1 MRGVVV
7 QVLAGALAG
16 RVQGADRSLDL
27 GAAVPVPVDLPSRR
41 MGMEAPDAVM
51 VLDLGVIEEIAAAP
65 AEAVGGVGVG
75 PEDHPFAGGLAA
87 VGADLEGGRRGRG
100 AEPEHGEDDQRC
112 EAPAHSSK
120 VERAKAGI
128 FGIFL
133 ARANASGRPMLH
145 NPASMI
151 RRGGITVAAL
161 AALAAFA
168 LPAVSATAAT
178 GPPTL
183 ELNGPKSP
191 GLLDKV
197 TAIGNVPGA
206 TAGANVTVEVQ
217 ASGNTVEKKQLTV
230 GGDGKFSFPFVIDA
244 CCDYVVT
251 ATSGGQSSQ
260 PQRFTVRVPK
270 HLRKGAISHLYNQ
283 SLVDEGYYTGGH
295 VSGKYNHG
303 SQLATLAFRKVNNM
317 ARNYQYKPVI
327 FEKLLQG
334 RGGFHPRYHSG
345 HHVEVDISRQVMAL
359 VNGDDVVATFHV
371 STGKPSTPT
380 VRGTYHFYRK
390 DPGYNSE
397 GMYYSVYFIRG
408 YATHG
413 YNPVPMHEA
422 ASHGCVRNPIP
433 FSQYIYNWINLGDA
447 IHVYL

>member
-1 MRGVVV
+1 VHNAAGVT
-7 QVLAGALAG
+7 
-16 RVQGADRSLDL
+16 
-27 GAAVPVPVDLPSRR
+27 
-41 MGMEAPDAVM
+41 
-51 VLDLGVIEEIAAAP
+51 
-65 AEAVGGVGVG
+65 
-75 PEDHPFAGGLAA
+75 
-87 VGADLEGGRRGRG
+87 
-100 AEPEHGEDDQRC
+100 
-112 EAPAHSSK
+112 
-120 VERAKAGI
+120 
-128 FGIFL
+128 
-133 ARANASGRPMLH
+133 
-145 NPASMI
+145 
-151 RRGGITVAAL
+151 RRGGTAIALAASAAAL
-161 AALAAFA
+161 AFSAV
-168 LPAVSATAAT
+168 PASAAT

-183 ELNGPKSP
+183 DLNGPKSP

-197 TAIGNVPGA
+197 TAIGNLPG
-206 TAGANVTVEVQ
+206 GIPGDQVTVTVQ
-217 ASGNTVEKKQLTV
+217 ASGRTVDKKQVGV
-230 GGDGKFSFPFVIDA
+230 GGDGSFSFPFVVDS
-244 CCDYVVT
+244 CCAYEVT
-251 ATSGGQSSQ
+251 AASGGQGSA

-270 HLRKGAISHLYNQ
+270 HLRKGAIAHLYNQ
-283 SLVDEGYYTGGH
+283 SLIAEGYYTGGR

-334 RGGFHPRYHSG
+334 KGAFRPRYHSG

-359 VNGDDVVATFHV
+359 VDGDKVVSVFHV

-433 FSQYIYNWINLGDA
+433 FSTYIYNWIHLGDA
-447 IHVYL
+447 IHIYG

>member
-1 MRGVVV
+1 MKRVA
-7 QVLAGALAG
+7 LTCALA
-16 RVQGADRSLDL
+16 S
-27 GAAVPVPVDLPSRR
+27 AV
-41 MGMEAPDAVM
+41 AV
-51 VLDLGVIEEIAAAP
+51 VAFSAAP
-65 AEAVGGVGVG
+65 ASA
-75 PEDHPFAGGLAA
+75 
-87 VGADLEGGRRGRG
+87 
-100 AEPEHGEDDQRC
+100 
-112 EAPAHSSK
+112 
-120 VERAKAGI
+120 
-128 FGIFL
+128 
-133 ARANASGRPMLH
+133 
-145 NPASMI
+145 
-151 RRGGITVAAL
+151 
-161 AALAAFA
+161 
-168 LPAVSATAAT
+168 ATA
-178 GPPTL
+178 PPTL
-183 ELNGPKSP
+183 DLSGPKSP

-197 TAIGNVPGA
+197 TATGTLPGGVPGDQ
-206 TAGANVTVEVQ
+206 VTVTVQ
-217 ASGNTVEKKQLTV
+217 ASGRTVDKKQVGV
-230 GGDGKFSFPFVIDA
+230 GGDGGFSFPFVVDA
-244 CCDYVVT
+244 CCAYEVT
-251 ATSGGQSSQ
+251 ATSGGQGSQ

-283 SLVDEGYYTGGH
+283 SLVDAGYYTGGH

-327 FEKLLQG
+327 FEKLLRDKG
-334 RGGFHPRYHSG
+334 AFRPRYHSG

-359 VNGDDVVATFHV
+359 VDGDKVVATLHV

-433 FSQYIYNWINLGDA
+433 FSTYIYNWIHLGDA
-447 IHVYL
+447 IHIYG

>member
-1 MRGVVV
+1 
-7 QVLAGALAG
+7 
-16 RVQGADRSLDL
+16 
-27 GAAVPVPVDLPSRR
+27 
-41 MGMEAPDAVM
+41 
-51 VLDLGVIEEIAAAP
+51 
-65 AEAVGGVGVG
+65 
-75 PEDHPFAGGLAA
+75 
-87 VGADLEGGRRGRG
+87 
-100 AEPEHGEDDQRC
+100 
-112 EAPAHSSK
+112 
-120 VERAKAGI
+120 
-128 FGIFL
+128 
-133 ARANASGRPMLH
+133 MLH

-151 RRGGITVAAL
+151 RRGGITLAAV

-168 LPAVSATAAT
+168 LPAVSASAAT

-183 ELNGPKSP
+183 QLDGPKSP
-191 GLLDKV
+191 GLLDRV
-197 TAIGNVPGA
+197 TASGNLPGA

-217 ASGNTVEKKQLTV
+217 ASGNTVAKKQLSV
-230 GGDGKFSFPFVIDA
+230 GGDGNFSYPFVVDA
-244 CCDYVVT
+244 CCNYAVT
-251 ATSGGQSSQ
+251 ASSGGQSSQ

-283 SLVDEGYYTGGH
+283 GLVDEGYYVGGH

-334 RGGFHPRYHSG
+334 KGGFQPRYHSG

-359 VNGDDVVATFHV
+359 VNGDDVVSTFHV

-433 FSQYIYNWINLGDA
+433 FSTYIYNWINLGDA
-447 IHVYL
+447 IHIYL

>member
-1 MRGVVV
+1 MKRV
-7 QVLAGALAG
+7 ALACTL
-16 RVQGADRSLDL
+16 AS
-27 GAAVPVPVDLPSRR
+27 AAAATVAFS
-41 MGMEAPDAVM
+41 
-51 VLDLGVIEEIAAAP
+51 AAP
-65 AEAVGGVGVG
+65 AS
-75 PEDHPFAGGLAA
+75 AA
-87 VGADLEGGRRGRG
+87 A
-100 AEPEHGEDDQRC
+100 
-112 EAPAHSSK
+112 
-120 VERAKAGI
+120 
-128 FGIFL
+128 
-133 ARANASGRPMLH
+133 
-145 NPASMI
+145 
-151 RRGGITVAAL
+151 
-161 AALAAFA
+161 
-168 LPAVSATAAT
+168 

-183 ELNGPKSP
+183 DLSGPKSP

-197 TAIGNVPGA
+197 TATGTLPGGVPGDQ
-206 TAGANVTVEVQ
+206 VTVTVQ
-217 ASGNTVEKKQLTV
+217 ASGRTVDKKQVGV
-230 GGDGKFSFPFVIDA
+230 GGGGSFSFPFVVDS
-244 CCDYVVT
+244 CCAYEVT

-260 PQRFTVRVPK
+260 PQRFRVRVPK

-327 FEKLLQG
+327 FERLLQG
-334 RGGFHPRYHSG
+334 KGAFRPRYHSG

-359 VNGDDVVATFHV
+359 VDGNKVVAVFHV

-380 VRGTYHFYRK
+380 VRGTYHFYSK

-433 FSQYIYNWINLGDA
+433 FSTYIYNWIHLGDA
-447 IHVYL
+447 IHIYG

>member
-1 MRGVVV
+1 MKRVA
-7 QVLAGALAG
+7 LTCALA
-16 RVQGADRSLDL
+16 S
-27 GAAVPVPVDLPSRR
+27 AV
-41 MGMEAPDAVM
+41 AV
-51 VLDLGVIEEIAAAP
+51 VAFSAAP
-65 AEAVGGVGVG
+65 A
-75 PEDHPFAGGLAA
+75 
-87 VGADLEGGRRGRG
+87 
-100 AEPEHGEDDQRC
+100 
-112 EAPAHSSK
+112 S
-120 VERAKAGI
+120 
-128 FGIFL
+128 
-133 ARANASGRPMLH
+133 
-145 NPASMI
+145 
-151 RRGGITVAAL
+151 
-161 AALAAFA
+161 
-168 LPAVSATAAT
+168 AAT

-183 ELNGPKSP
+183 DLSGPKSP

-197 TAIGNVPGA
+197 TATGTLPGGVPGEQ
-206 TAGANVTVEVQ
+206 VTVTVQ
-217 ASGNTVEKKQLTV
+217 ASGRTVDKKQVGV
-230 GGDGKFSFPFVIDA
+230 GGDGGFSFPFVVDA
-244 CCDYVVT
+244 CCAYEVT
-251 ATSGGQSSQ
+251 ATSGGQGSQ

-283 SLVDEGYYTGGH
+283 SLVDAGYYTGGH

-327 FEKLLQG
+327 FEKLLQDKG
-334 RGGFHPRYHSG
+334 AFRPRYHSG

-359 VNGDDVVATFHV
+359 VDGGKVVATFHV

-422 ASHGCVRNPIP
+422 A
-433 FSQYIYNWINLGDA
+433 
-447 IHVYL
+447 